1 MIPIHDDFLL
11 SSSDQPIY
19 NRIMINYSTDHRI
32 ILTLDTGGTNMVF
45 GAMQRGEFI
54 VEPLTLPA
62 HADNLDLCLQTMVEG
77 FRTIIDQLDERP
89 AAISFAFPGPADYPN
104 GIIGGQLLNFPAF
117 REGVALGPYLKKKF
131 SMPVYINNDG
141 DLYAYG
147 EALGGILPEIN
158 EMLDESGSR
167 KRYRNLL
174 GFTLGTGLGIGMVV
188 NGELNRGDNSCIEM
202 FSIPYLGHEGVFAE
216 EGASIRAVKRV
227 YGELSG
233 NPDHGLEPVEI
244 FEIAEGTREG
254 DAEAAKG
261 AFAQMGKVLGD
272 TIAMTVS
279 ITDGLVVIGGGL
291 AGAYKYMKDA
301 MFETLRGKTHRLS
314 GEEFNKLAAKVYDL
328 DDPEE
333 LRQFLKGEQR
343 SIKIYNSE
351 IEVTYDPQKR
361 IGVALS
367 KIGAN
372 KAVSLGAYTF
382 ALHQLSR

>member
-1 MIPIHDDFLL
+1 
-11 SSSDQPIY
+11 
-19 NRIMINYSTDHRI
+19 MINYSTDPRI

-45 GAMQRGEFI
+45 GAMRRGEFI

-62 HADNLDLCLQTMVEG
+62 HADDLDLCLKTMVDG
-77 FRTIIDQLDERP
+77 FRAIIDQLDERP

-117 REGVALGPYLKKKF
+117 RDGVALGPYLKKKF

-147 EALGGILPEIN
+147 EALGGLLPEIN
-158 EMLDESGSR
+158 EMLDEAGSR

-188 NGELNRGDNSCIEM
+188 NGQLNRGDNSCIEL
-202 FSIPYLGHEGVFAE
+202 FSIPYKGHPDVFAE
-216 EGASIRAVKRV
+216 EGVSIRAVKRI

-233 NPDHGLEPVEI
+233 NPDHGLEPKEI
-244 FEIAEGTREG
+244 FDIAEGVREG
-254 DAEAAKG
+254 DLEAARG
-261 AFAQMGKVLGD
+261 TFAQIGAALGEV
-272 TIAMTVS
+272 IAMTVS

-291 AGAYKYMKDA
+291 SGAYKYMKTSL
-301 MFETLRGKTHRLS
+301 FEAVRGKMQRLD
-314 GEEFNKLAAKVYDL
+314 GEQISKIAGKVYDL

-333 LRQFLKGEQR
+333 LRQFIKGEQR

-361 IGVALS
+361 IGIALTKVGAS
-367 KIGAN
+367 KAS
-372 KAVSLGAYTF
+372 SLGAYTF
-382 ALHQLSR
+382 ALNQLSR

>member
-1 MIPIHDDFLL
+1 
-11 SSSDQPIY
+11 
-19 NRIMINYSTDHRI
+19 MINYSTDPRI

-45 GAMQRGEFI
+45 GAMRRGEFI

-62 HADNLDLCLQTMVEG
+62 HADDLDLCLKTMVDG
-77 FRTIIDQLDERP
+77 FRAIIDQLDERP

-117 REGVALGPYLKKKF
+117 RDGVALGPYLKKKF

-147 EALGGILPEIN
+147 EALGGLLPEIN
-158 EMLDESGSR
+158 EMLDEAGSR

-188 NGELNRGDNSCIEM
+188 NGQLNRGDNSCIEL
-202 FSIPYLGHEGVFAE
+202 FSIPYKGHPDVFAE
-216 EGASIRAVKRV
+216 EGVSIRAVKRI

-233 NPDHGLEPVEI
+233 NPDHGLEPKDI
-244 FEIAEGTREG
+244 FDIAEGVREG
-254 DAEAAKG
+254 DLEAARG
-261 AFAQMGKVLGD
+261 TFAQIGAALGEV
-272 TIAMTVS
+272 IAMTVS

-291 AGAYKYMKDA
+291 SGAYKYMKA
-301 MFETLRGKTHRLS
+301 SLFEAVRGKMQRLD
-314 GEEFNKLAAKVYDL
+314 GEQISKIAGKVYDL

-333 LRQFLKGEQR
+333 LRQFIKGEQR

-361 IGVALS
+361 IGIALTKVGAS
-367 KIGAN
+367 KAS
-372 KAVSLGAYTF
+372 SLGAYTF
-382 ALHQLSR
+382 ALNQLSR

>member
-1 MIPIHDDFLL
+1 MI
-11 SSSDQPIY
+11 S
-19 NRIMINYSTDHRI
+19 YSTDPRI

-62 HADNLDLCLQTMVEG
+62 YVDDLDRCLKTMVEG
-77 FRTIIDQLDERP
+77 FRSIIERLDERP

-147 EALGGILPEIN
+147 EALGGLLPEIN

-167 KRYRNLL
+167 KQYRNLL
-174 GFTLGTGLGIGMVV
+174 GFTLGTGLGIGMVI
-188 NGELNRGDNSCIEM
+188 NGHLNRGDNSCVEM
-202 FSIPYLGHEGVFAE
+202 FSMPYLGHDDVFAE
-216 EGASIRAVKRV
+216 EGVSIRAVKRL
-227 YGELSG
+227 YGEFAG
-233 NPDHGLEPVEI
+233 NMEHGLEPLEI
-244 FEIAEGTREG
+244 FEVAEGTREG
-254 DAEAAKG
+254 DAEAAKK
-261 AFAQMGKVLGD
+261 AFAHMGKVLGD

-291 AGAYKYMKDA
+291 SGAYKYMKEA
-301 MFETLRGKTHRLS
+301 MFETLRGKMYRLN
-314 GEEFNKLAAKVYDL
+314 GEAIDKLASKVYDL
-328 DDPEE
+328 DNPEE
-333 LRQFLKGEQR
+333 LRQFIKGEQR
-343 SIKIYNSE
+343 QIKIYNSE

-367 KIGAN
+367 KIGAS
-372 KAVSLGAYTF
+372 KATSLGAYTF
-382 ALHQLSR
+382 ALSQLSR

>member
-1 MIPIHDDFLL
+1 
-11 SSSDQPIY
+11 
-19 NRIMINYSTDHRI
+19 MINYSTDPRI

-45 GAMQRGEFI
+45 GAMRRGEFI

-62 HADNLDLCLQTMVEG
+62 HADDLDLCLKTMVDG
-77 FRTIIDQLDERP
+77 FRAIIDQLDERP

-117 REGVALGPYLKKKF
+117 RDGVALGPYLKKKF

-147 EALGGILPEIN
+147 EALGGLLPEIN
-158 EMLDESGSR
+158 EMLDEAGSR

-188 NGELNRGDNSCIEM
+188 NGQLNRGDNSCIEL
-202 FSIPYLGHEGVFAE
+202 FSLPYKGHPDVFAE
-216 EGASIRAVKRV
+216 EGVSIRAVKRI

-233 NPDHGLEPVEI
+233 NPDHGLEPKDI
-244 FEIAEGTREG
+244 FDIAEGVREG
-254 DAEAAKG
+254 DLEAARG
-261 AFAQMGKVLGD
+261 TFAQIGAALGEV
-272 TIAMTVS
+272 IAMTVS

-291 AGAYKYMKDA
+291 SGAYKYMKTSL
-301 MFETLRGKTHRLS
+301 FEAVRGKMQRLD
-314 GEEFNKLAAKVYDL
+314 GEQISKIAGKVYDL

-333 LRQFLKGEQR
+333 LRQFIKGEQR

-361 IGVALS
+361 IGIALTKVGAS
-367 KIGAN
+367 KAS
-372 KAVSLGAYTF
+372 SLGAYTF
-382 ALHQLSR
+382 ALNQLSR

>member
-1 MIPIHDDFLL
+1 MI
-11 SSSDQPIY
+11 SY
-19 NRIMINYSTDHRI
+19 TTDPRI

-62 HADNLDLCLQTMVEG
+62 YADDLDKCLSTMVEG
-77 FRTIIDQLDERP
+77 FRTIIDQLDARP

-147 EALGGILPEIN
+147 EALGGVLPEIN
-158 EMLDESGSR
+158 EMLDEYGSR

-188 NGELNRGDNSCIEM
+188 NGQLNRGDNSCVEM
-202 FSIPYLGHEGVFAE
+202 FSIPLKGQPEVFAE
-216 EGASIRAVKRV
+216 EGISIRAVKRM

-233 NPDHGLEPVEI
+233 NMEHGLTPKEI
-244 FEIAEGTREG
+244 FEVAEGLREG
-254 DAEAAKG
+254 DPDAAKETFAKVG
-261 AFAQMGKVLGD
+261 AALGD
-272 TIAMTVS
+272 VIAMTVS

-291 AGAYKYMKDA
+291 AGAYKYMKEA
-301 MFETLRGKTHRLS
+301 MFEALRGKMYRVS
-314 GEEFNKLAAKVYDL
+314 GEAIDKLASKVYVL
-328 DDPEE
+328 DNPEE
-333 LRQFLKGEQR
+333 LRQFIKGEQR
-343 SIKIYNSE
+343 QIKIYNSE

-361 IGVALS
+361 IGVSLS

-372 KAVSLGAYTF
+372 KAVSLGAYAF